1 MNLPLNL
8 RLPGLA
14 LSRRDCWFL
23 GVAWAVI
30 AVKCVLVW
38 WAIARWQVPVH
49 PLWIVAPTLAC
60 AALASLLW
68 ITHRE

>member
-1 MNLPLNL
+1 MNLPLHL
-8 RLPGLA
+8 RIPGLT
-14 LSRRDCWFL
+14 LSRRNRWFL

-38 WAIARWQVPVH
+38 WAIAHWRVPVH
-49 PLWIVAPTLAC
+49 PLWIVVPTLVC